1 MITTVHK
8 KFRGTMHVVVLL
20 LLAGTAADTAAAAV
34 KDEKRDTDAK
44 TTSVITELVNIP
56 LEWKPRE
63 TISSFD
69 AIDLTAFQK
78 VTFMV
83 KPFNDVRK
91 RPAEIG
97 QNVEKRL
104 ADRVLLVTTKDNV
117 AAWLTDRFAQ
127 VLREFD
133 VDVAKNTG
141 TLSLEADVVKF
152 FVTEESV
159 YKADVALKI
168 RLRSKNNDVLWEGL
182 VSASSTNFG
191 RSYSAENYYEGLSN
205 ATITVVHTVLMNEQF
220 KQAIKKN
227 TP

>member
-1 MITTVHK
+1 MK
-8 KFRGTMHVVVLL
+8 NVVRMMCKGMLLASVLL
-20 LLAGTAADTAAAAV
+20 SLVGTDTAIAALQEEK
-34 KDEKRDTDAK
+34 KDADAK
-44 TTSVITELVNIP
+44 TTKVVTELVNVP

-69 AIDLTAFQK
+69 AIDLTTFQK

-97 QNVEKRL
+97 QNVEKKL
-104 ADRVLLVTTKDNV
+104 SDKVLLVTTKDNV
-117 AAWLTDRFAQ
+117 AAWLTERVAQ

-133 VDVAKNTG
+133 IDVAKNAG
-141 TLSLEADVVKF
+141 TLTLETDIVKF

-159 YKADVALKI
+159 YKADVALKV
-168 RLRSKNNDVLWEGL
+168 RLLSKSNEVVWQGL
-182 VSASSTNFG
+182 ISASATNFG

-205 ATITVVHTVLMNEQF
+205 ATIIAVHELLMNEQF
-220 KQAIKKN
+220 KQAVLKN
-227 TP
+227 K